1 MRVLLVTHYFPE
13 HRGGVEIIAG
23 EVATRLA
30 QRGFEIVWA
39 ASGPVTERPGS
50 GLTLLPMRS
59 WNVTEERLG
68 VPYPLWWP
76 TSLVRLLAEVG
87 RADVVHIHD
96 CLYLGNVLAALV
108 GRARSKPVLVTQ
120 HVGLVPYSS
129 RVLRGLMSLANR
141 SVGGTVLGCASRSVF
156 YSEKV
161 QRYFAGLVG
170 FRSEPVF
177 ISNGVSSERFRPLP
191 VEDRARLRNRLGWD
205 GPVVLFVGRFVEKK
219 GLALIRRLAQRI
231 DGCRFVLIGW
241 GPERPD
247 TWGLPHVECVGS
259 LAQEDIVPYYQAADL
274 LLLPSV
280 GEGFPLVVQ
289 EAMACGTPALISD
302 DTAAGFE
309 RIREAAF
316 VSRLDDAAL
325 EEALRS
331 LLASPQLLLERRSVV
346 ADFARS
352 HWSWEA
358 TVDRYQALLEQL
370 PGLEVDGR

>member
-23 EVATRLA
+23 EIATRLA
-30 QRGFEIVWA
+30 GRGFRIVWA
-39 ASGPVTERPGS
+39 ASGPVKARPGP

-76 TSLVRLLAEVG
+76 TSLMRLLAEVG
-87 RADVVHIHD
+87 RAEVVHIHD
-96 CLYLGNVLAALV
+96 CLYLGNVFAALFAC
-108 GRARSKPVLVTQ
+108 ARRKPILVTQ

-129 RVLRGLMSLANR
+129 SVLRGLMSLANR
-141 SVGGTVLGCASRSVF
+141 SVGRIVLGCASRSAF

-161 QRYFAGLVG
+161 ERYFAGFVG

-177 ISNGVSSERFRPLP
+177 ISNGVSSERFRPLS
-191 VEDRARLRNRLGWD
+191 VEDRVRLRNRLGWD

-231 DGCRFVLIGW
+231 DRCRFVLIGW
-241 GPERPD
+241 GPERPEA
-247 TWGLPHVECVGS
+247 WSLPHVECVGS
-259 LAQEDIVPYYQAADL
+259 LAQEEIVPYYQASDL

-289 EAMACGTPALISD
+289 EAMACGTPALISE
-302 DTAAGFE
+302 DTALGFE
-309 RIREAAF
+309 RIRDVAF
-316 VSRLDDAAL
+316 VCGLSESAL
-325 EEALRS
+325 EGAVRS
-331 LLASPQLLLERRSVV
+331 LLASPELLLERRSVV

-352 HWSWEA
+352 HWSWE
-358 TVDRYQALLEQL
+358 TTTDRYQALLERL
-370 PGLEVDGR
+370 AGLEAVRR

>member
-23 EVATRLA
+23 EIATRLA
-30 QRGFEIVWA
+30 ERGFEIVWA

-50 GLTLLPMRS
+50 RLTLLPMRS

-68 VPYPLWWP
+68 VPYPLWSP

-96 CLYLGNVLAALV
+96 CLYLGNVLAGLV
-108 GRARSKPVLVTQ
+108 GCARRKPLLVTQ

-129 RVLRGLMSLANR
+129 SVLRGLMSLANR
-141 SVGGTVLGCASRSVF
+141 SVGRIVLGCATRSVF

-161 QRYFAGLVG
+161 QRYFAEFVG
-170 FRSEPVF
+170 FRSEPAF
-177 ISNGVSSERFRPLP
+177 ISNGVSPDRFQPLS

-219 GLALIRRLAQRI
+219 GLALLRRLAQRI
-231 DGCRFVLIGW
+231 ERCHFVLIGW
-241 GPERPD
+241 GPERPEA
-247 TWGLPHVECVGS
+247 WGLPQVECVGS

-274 LLLPSV
+274 LLLPSI

-289 EAMACGTPALISD
+289 EAMACGTPVLISD

-352 HWSWEA
+352 HWSWET

-370 PGLEVDGR
+370 SGLETVGR